1 MEKCENTGW
10 WNKTRW
16 REHLKNCNLI
26 HLSHASRLP
35 DKDEDV
41 LLKVAEVIDLMVE
54 RGVSGLSSMPD
65 GLRRWLR
72 SAAMEEQDK
81 RPLARMQNAE
91 SQERYAGY

>member
-1 MEKCENTGW
+1 
-10 WNKTRW
+10 
-16 REHLKNCNLI
+16 
-26 HLSHASRLP
+26 
-35 DKDEDV
+35 V

-81 RPLARMQNAE
+81 RPLA
-91 SQERYAGY
+91 